1 MARLADFCPS
11 SDDELPDLK
20 TLLRKPSTRVTR
32 GTSTAP
38 KTEAKSLA
46 PKSTSKSRT
55 RRVRRLGEPSQS
67 APNPLFQKWSSEE
80 PGNSQG
86 SVEATAKEPRR
97 RVKQVLERKPSKSPS
112 SDADSEDDEP
122 QTRVRRS
129 PVIEDLDDEPPVR
142 VQRRPPVVEDSEDE
156 TDKASGSD
164 QEALLTRI
172 RRLQRTR
179 GGTVTKPKVEAKPQS
194 SRTPMEEKPRSKA
207 SEIAKAWDSES
218 ETETV
223 RDYVEAEVD
232 DPSIYQT
239 AEEESSGLS
248 SDSEIDDSPF
258 RPQRRPAAKSAGQ
271 GRKPSGTKDPAS
283 VINNSHL
290 PEPTPVGQRKISAGT
305 KKGNVLSVQE
315 NAPTKTIAQPRKPS
329 SKYKKLEHPKPPA
342 SNSSAADLADTFAKL
357 RLQLQD
363 FSDDECKPSKTN
375 EFTTPPST
383 PPRTSKTKGLKSPS
397 KQTQIPQTPHRPS
410 MDDFWSQDLVN
421 DWNDQHSRRKLMLP
435 PVIKSP
441 AKQSP
446 KKAPRIETKKAFG
459 ARKQALA
466 EEFLSELDKE
476 ITYGRI
482 AELAESTGGV
492 KLVWS
497 KTLNTT
503 AGRANW
509 RRETIRARQADGT
522 QVSVQFKHH
531 ASIELAEK
539 VIDDEDR
546 LLNVLAHE
554 FCHLANF
561 MVSGVTNNPHGK
573 EFKVWAAQCSRAF
586 GSRGIKVTTKHSYEI
601 DFKYVWE
608 CEECATEFKRHSK
621 SIDPQRHRC
630 GSCKGLLRQ
639 TKPVPRAAGKT
650 TSRYLEFVKEQM
662 AVVREENPGSPQKDV
677 MKLIAVKWAKQGTSS
692 KTGKES
698 KAGGDN
704 VVEKMVDLT
713 LEEEV

>member
-11 SDDELPDLK
+11 SDEDLPDLK
-20 TLLRKPSTRVTR
+20 TLLRKPSTRATR
-32 GTSTAP
+32 GTSTVP
-38 KTEAKSLA
+38 ETEAKSLA
-46 PKSTSKSRT
+46 PKSTSKSGT

-67 APNPLFQKWSSEE
+67 APNPLFQRWNSEE
-80 PGNSQG
+80 PGSSRG
-86 SVEATAKEPRR
+86 IVEAAPREPRR
-97 RVKQVLERKPSKSPS
+97 KVKQVPERKPSKSPS
-112 SDADSEDDEP
+112 DEESEDDEP
-122 QTRVRRS
+122 QIRVRGSQRRRL
-129 PVIEDLDDEPPVR
+129 PVIKDSDDEPREQVR
-142 VQRRPPVVEDSEDE
+142 GSHKRSPNIEDSEDE

-179 GGTVTKPKVEAKPQS
+179 TEAVTKPKLEAKPQS
-194 SRTPMEEKPRSKA
+194 SKTVVGEKSRSKA
-207 SEIAKAWDSES
+207 SAIAKAWDSGS
-218 ETETV
+218 ETERV
-223 RDYVEAEVD
+223 SAAEAD

-248 SDSEIDDSPF
+248 SDSEVDDSPF
-258 RPQRRPAAKSAGQ
+258 RPQRDPAAKSTT
-271 GRKPSGTKDPAS
+271 GRKPSGTKDTTS
-283 VINNSHL
+283 LRKNSSL
-290 PEPTPVGQRKISAGT
+290 LQPTTVGQRKVSGT
-305 KKGNVLSVQE
+305 KKENVSSGQE
-315 NAPTKTIAQPRKPS
+315 TAPSKAVAGPKDPS
-329 SKYKKLEHPKPPA
+329 SKQVGYPKTSA
-342 SNSSAADLADTFAKL
+342 TKATAADLADTFAKL

-363 FSDDECKPSKTN
+363 FSDDECKPPTTN
-375 EFTTPPST
+375 ELTTSPST
-383 PPRTSKTKGLKSPS
+383 PPRTLKARGLKSPG
-397 KQTQIPQTPHRPS
+397 KQNQIPQTPHRPS

-421 DWNDQHSRRKLMLP
+421 DWNDQHSPRKLMLP
-435 PVIKSP
+435 PVAKSP
-441 AKQSP
+441 VKQSP
-446 KKAPRIETKKAFG
+446 KKAPKMETKKAFA
-459 ARKQALA
+459 ARKQSLA
-466 EEFLSELDKE
+466 ENFLSELDKE

-482 AELAESTGGV
+482 AELAESAGGV

-509 RRETIRARQADGT
+509 RRETIRTRQADGT

-561 MVSGVTNNPHGK
+561 MISGVTNNPHGK

-586 GSRGIKVTTKHSYEI
+586 GNRGIEVTTKHSYEI
-601 DFKYVWE
+601 DFKYAWE
-608 CEECATEFKRHSK
+608 CEECTTEFKRHSK

-639 TKPVPRAAGKT
+639 TKPVPQAAGKT
-650 TSRYLEFVKEQM
+650 TSRYQAFVKEQM
-662 AVVREENPGSPQKDV
+662 AVVRGENPGSPQKDV

-692 KTGKES
+692 NAGKGS
-698 KAGGDN
+698 KMGL
-704 VVEKMVDLT
+704 VEKMVDLT